1 MPIPPTPP
9 GAPGDLL
16 ASGPR
21 ADVFEWCP
29 AADDPPEPLVVK
41 LYRGSGATAEAL
53 ALGVALAT
61 AQHEHVVRLA
71 GLVDLGSRGVG
82 VLLPRLGT
90 TTAQA
95 LLARRRVITAGEA
108 VTLVA
113 PILLALLH
121 LERRGLDPRVRLT
134 AAAGLDD
141 ILFDDRGAPLLT
153 SLRVVGLD
161 DPRLLEPAATA
172 RALVGDVLAAT
183 HGGRAGS
190 RRILETLC
198 EAEASIDELLEVVFE
213 LDEPAPLEGAQDPP
227 AHSESEPAGSS
238 GSPAA
243 AAPTTTPVRR
253 LTAGTLAISTLA
265 ARILAALR
273 QTRPRVW
280 AGAAALVVSSVV
292 GLIVVGAPSSSP
304 PGAATASVSASASV
318 STSAGGGARAATSPA
333 ASPATSPAAFP
344 TADREAETAAVLAG
358 DDADG
363 AARVLLRLRAACL
376 EALDSECLA
385 GVDEPGS
392 PALLAD
398 TAAADDP
405 ALLADLPVPV
415 EVRSVVNRLGGAVLY
430 AAAGHADDEPA
441 SVLVTRTE
449 AGWRVRTV
457 SRRGPPG

>member
-21 ADVFEWCP
+21 ADVFEWIP

-198 EAEASIDELLEVVFE
+198 EAEASIDELLEIVFE

-227 AHSESEPAGSS
+227 AHSESEPPGSS

-253 LTAGTLAISTLA
+253 LAAGTLATS
-265 ARILAALR
+265 ILAALR

-292 GLIVVGAPSSSP
+292 SLIVVGAPSSGP
-304 PGAATASVSASASV
+304 PASATAPVSASAAESA
-318 STSAGGGARAATSPA
+318 SAGGEARAATSPA
-333 ASPATSPAAFP
+333 ASTATSPASSP
-344 TADREAETAAVLAG
+344 SADREDETAAVLAG

-398 TAAADDP
+398 TAAVDDP

-430 AAAGHADDEPA
+430 AAASHADDEPA

>member
-21 ADVFEWCP
+21 ADVFEWRP
-29 AADDPPEPLVVK
+29 AADDPTEPLVVK

-134 AAAGLDD
+134 AATGLDD

-172 RALVGDVLAAT
+172 RALVDEVLAAT

-227 AHSESEPAGSS
+227 AHPEPEPAGSG
-238 GSPAA
+238 GSPAPA
-243 AAPTTTPVRR
+243 ALTTPVRR
-253 LTAGTLAISTLA
+253 LTAGALAASTLA
-265 ARILAALR
+265 ASTLAALR

-304 PGAATASVSASASV
+304 PDAATASVSASASV

-385 GVDEPGS
+385 GVDEPES

-398 TAAADDP
+398 TAAVDDP

-457 SRRGPPG
+457 SRSGPPG

>member
-29 AADDPPEPLVVK
+29 AADDQPDPRVVK

-61 AQHEHVVRLA
+61 VQHEHVVRLA

-141 ILFDDRGAPLLT
+141 ILFDARGAPLLT
-153 SLRVVGLD
+153 SLRVVALD
-161 DPRLLEPAATA
+161 DPRPLEPAAVA
-172 RALVGDVLAAT
+172 RALVAEVLAAT

-213 LDEPAPLEGAQDPP
+213 LDEPAPLEGAQDPAVHP
-227 AHSESEPAGSS
+227 EPEPAGSG
-238 GSPAA
+238 GSPA

-253 LTAGTLAISTLA
+253 LAAGT
-265 ARILAALR
+265 LAALR

-292 GLIVVGAPSSSP
+292 GLIVVGAPSSGP
-304 PGAATASVSASASV
+304 PASATASVSASASV
-318 STSAGGGARAATSPA
+318 STSAGGGARSATSPA
-333 ASPATSPAAFP
+333 ASPASSP

-398 TAAADDP
+398 TAAVDDP

-430 AAAGHADDEPA
+430 AAASHADDEPA